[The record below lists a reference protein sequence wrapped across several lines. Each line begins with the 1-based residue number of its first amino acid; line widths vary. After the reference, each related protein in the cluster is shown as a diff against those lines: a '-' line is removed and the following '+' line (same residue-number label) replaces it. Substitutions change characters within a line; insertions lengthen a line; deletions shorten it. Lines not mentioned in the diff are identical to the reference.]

1 MPWSLT
7 GNEEIDNDTNNSPMI
22 IAGSL
27 FASICLQLVMLPL
40 VLLIIQMLTR
50 AKGQSVG
57 LQQLPVMLSDC
68 KQAVSW
74 SLLQGYWPVWH
85 TDRRRGEEDK
95 CEDASSRKQ
104 VRISP
109 ACTKVFSHL
118 QTQFIFSRTH
128 KVYST
133 DAKVAPKHPT
143 QLIIASIKAEH

>member
-1 MPWSLT
+1 MV
-7 GNEEIDNDTNNSPMI
+7 

-74 SLLQGYWPVWH
+74 SLLQG
-85 TDRRRGEEDK
+85 
-95 CEDASSRKQ
+95 
-104 VRISP
+104 
-109 ACTKVFSHL
+109 
-118 QTQFIFSRTH
+118 
-128 KVYST
+128 
-133 DAKVAPKHPT
+133 
-143 QLIIASIKAEH
+143 